1 MWRKITRRD
10 FLETAVLALPA
21 SAAVSS
27 ASAADE
33 RPLPFKLG
41 VISDEI
47 SEDLDQ
53 ALDFLA
59 AHHLTHCELREIS
72 KKNIMNLS
80 QEELTR
86 ARDLVRKRGF
96 HVSDIASP
104 LFKYNLPEMPA
115 RENEKRDTF
124 SATFT
129 DQDTD
134 DLLRRAF
141 EIARLFDTNKIR
153 IFSYWRV
160 DEPEKAYPHV
170 RTRLAKAAAMA
181 GKEKMLL
188 VLENEPACNVGT
200 GKELGR
206 LLREV
211 NSPHLR
217 GVWDPG
223 NVTMLGEIPYPD
235 GYREVRGL
243 FAHMHV
249 KDARRNPQTGKL
261 DWVPVGDG
269 MVDFRGQFKALREDK
284 YTGTMSLETHY
295 RRPDGNPMESTRE
308 SLAGLL
314 KLLREVG

>member
-1 MWRKITRRD
+1 MRRNITRRD
-10 FLETAVLALPA
+10 FLEATVLAVPA
-21 SAAVSS
+21 SAALSTARASS
-27 ASAADE
+27 GRA
-33 RPLPFKLG
+33 LPFKLG
-41 VISDEI
+41 VITDEI

-59 AHHLTHCELREIS
+59 AYSLTHCELREIS

-86 ARDLVRKRGF
+86 ARDLIRKRGF
-96 HVSDIASP
+96 RVSDIASP

-170 RTRLAKAAAMA
+170 RDRLAKAAAMA

-188 VLENEPACNVGT
+188 VLENEPACNVGS

-249 KDARRNPQTGKL
+249 KDAKRNPQTGKL

-269 MVDFRGQFKALREDK
+269 MVDFHGQFKALREDK
-284 YTGTMSLETHY
+284 YEGTMSLETHY
-295 RRPDGNPMESTRE
+295 RRPDGNRMESTRE
-308 SLAGLL
+308 SLKGLL
-314 KLLREVG
+314 KVLGEIG

>member
-1 MWRKITRRD
+1 MQCTFTRRH
-10 FLETAVLALPA
+10 FLQSALLTLPA
-21 SAAVSS
+21 SAVA
-27 ASAADE
+27 ARLAAADA

-41 VISDEI
+41 IITDEI
-47 SEDLDQ
+47 SQDLDE

-59 AHHLTHCELREIS
+59 AHNLTHCELREIS

-86 ARDLVRKRGF
+86 ARDLIRKRGF
-96 HVSDIASP
+96 RVSDIASP

-160 DEPEKAYPHV
+160 DDPEKAYPHV
-170 RTRLAKAAAMA
+170 RTRLARAAAIA

-188 VLENEPACNVGT
+188 VLENEPACNIGS

-223 NVTMLGEIPYPD
+223 NVTMLGEVPYPD

-249 KDARRNPQTGKL
+249 KDAKRNSQTGKL

-269 MVDFRGQFKALREDK
+269 MVDFRGQFNALREDK
-284 YTGTMSLETHY
+284 YAGTMSLETHY
-295 RRPDGNPMESTRE
+295 RRPDGNRMESTRE

-314 KLLREVG
+314 KVLREIG

>member
-1 MWRKITRRD
+1 MTRRN
-10 FLETAVLALPA
+10 FMQSALALPA
-21 SAAVSS
+21 SAAVWR
-27 ASAADE
+27 ASAGPE
-33 RPLPFKLG
+33 RQLPFRLG
-41 VISDEI
+41 VITDEI

-59 AHHLTHCELREIS
+59 SYKLNYCELREIGN
-72 KKNIMNLS
+72 KNIMNLS
-80 QEELTR
+80 KEQLTR
-86 ARDLVRKRGF
+86 ARDLIRKRGF

-115 RENEKRDTF
+115 QPNEKRDTF
-124 SATFT
+124 SASFT
-129 DQDTD
+129 HQDTD

-141 EIARLFDTNKIR
+141 EIARLFGTNKIR

-160 DEPEKAYPHV
+160 DEPEKAFPHV
-170 RTRLAKAAAMA
+170 RTRLARAAAMA

-206 LLREV
+206 ILREV

-223 NVTMLGEIPYPD
+223 NVTMLGEVPYPD
-235 GYREVRGL
+235 GYREVRGM
-243 FAHMHV
+243 FNHMHV
-249 KDARRNPQTGKL
+249 KDAKKDPTTGKL
-261 DWVPVGDG
+261 AWVPVGDG

-284 YTGTMSLETHY
+284 YVGTMSLETHY
-295 RRPDGNPMESTRE
+295 RRPDGNRMESTRE
-308 SLAGLL
+308 SLLGLL
-314 KLLREVG
+314 KLLRELE

>member
-1 MWRKITRRD
+1 MRRSITRRD
-10 FLETAVLALPA
+10 FLEAAALALPA
-21 SAAVSS
+21 SAALSS
-27 ASAADE
+27 ASASGE
-33 RPLPFKLG
+33 RALPFKLG
-41 VISDEI
+41 VITDEI
-47 SEDLDQ
+47 SQSLDE

-59 AHHLTHCELREIS
+59 AHKLTHCELREIS

-96 HVSDIASP
+96 RVSDIASP
-104 LFKYNLPEMPA
+104 LFKYNLPELPA
-115 RENEKRDTF
+115 KANEKRDTF

-129 DQDTD
+129 DGDTE
-134 DLLRRAF
+134 DLLRRVF

-160 DEPEKAYPHV
+160 DEPEKAFPHV

-249 KDARRNPQTGKL
+249 KDAKRNPQTGKL
-261 DWVPVGDG
+261 DWVPVGEG
-269 MVDFRGQFKALREDK
+269 MVDFRGQFKALRADK
-284 YTGTMSLETHY
+284 YEGTMSLETHY

-314 KLLREVG
+314 KVLRELG

>member
-1 MWRKITRRD
+1 MRRIITRRD
-10 FLETAVLALPA
+10 FLEAAALALPA
-21 SAAVSS
+21 SAALSS
-27 ASAADE
+27 ASASSD

-41 VISDEI
+41 VITDEI

-59 AHHLTHCELREIS
+59 AYNLTHCELREIS

-96 HVSDIASP
+96 RVSDIASP

-124 SATFT
+124 SASFT
-129 DQDTD
+129 DGDTE

-243 FAHMHV
+243 FDHMHV
-249 KDARRNPQTGKL
+249 KDAKRNPQTGKL

-284 YTGTMSLETHY
+284 YEGTMSLETHY
-295 RRPDGNPMESTRE
+295 RRPDGNRMESTRE
-308 SLAGLL
+308 SLKGLL
-314 KLLREVG
+314 KVLGEIG

>member
-1 MWRKITRRD
+1 MQPKLPRRD
-10 FLETAVLALPA
+10 FLKSAVLALPGSA
-21 SAAVSS
+21 VASWVSAAS
-27 ASAADE
+27 E

-41 VISDEI
+41 VITDEI
-47 SEDLDQ
+47 SEDLEQ

-72 KKNIMNLS
+72 GKNIMNLS
-80 QEELTR
+80 HEELTR
-86 ARDLVRKRGF
+86 ARDSIRKRRF
-96 HVSDIASP
+96 RVSDIASP

-124 SATFT
+124 NATFT
-129 DQDTD
+129 DQDTE

-141 EIARLFDTNKIR
+141 EIARFFDTNKIR

-170 RTRLAKAAAMA
+170 RERLAKAAVMA

-206 LLREV
+206 LLRDF

-223 NVTMLGEIPYPD
+223 NVTMLDEVPYPD

-249 KDARRNPQTGKL
+249 KDAKKDPQTGKVA
-261 DWVPVGDG
+261 WVPVGDG

-295 RRPDGNPMESTRE
+295 RRPDGNRMESTRE